1 MTQHDA
7 TPEQAA
13 AQRSADRA
21 DRDPA
26 PAVSR
31 ALRILTS
38 LAEAEGVP
46 MTLSDIARA
55 LGLAKSSTANLCA
68 ALEEGGMVERDAN
81 GYRLGRRTAELG
93 GAFAQQ
99 FNQVREFYR
108 VIAASP
114 VLHREVVQIAMLDG
128 TDALYLARHEG
139 RSPYRLGTPLGSRLP
154 AALSATGLALLA
166 RLGDDEVRALLE
178 PTQPFAALTQG
189 SITTVDELLPQVRE
203 VRERGFA
210 IDRGGSF
217 GGITG
222 VAVALEPW
230 APADPALAMGA
241 ALPVEQAEEA
251 RVDEVGAALLDVART
266 LTNPLRGPQ
275 G

>member
-7 TPEQAA
+7 LEPSTT
-13 AQRSADRA
+13 QRGTDRT

-38 LAEAEGVP
+38 LADAEGVP
-46 MTLSDIARA
+46 MTLSDMARA

-68 ALEEGGMVERDAN
+68 ALEEGGMIERAAN

-108 VIAASP
+108 AVAASP

-128 TDALYLARHEG
+128 VDALYLARHEG

-166 RLGDDEVRALLE
+166 RLDDDEVRALLE
-178 PTQPFAALTQG
+178 PTEPFTALTPG
-189 SITTVDELLPQVRE
+189 SITSVDELLPQLQGVRA
-203 VRERGFA
+203 RGFA
-210 IDRGGSF
+210 VDRGGSF

-241 ALPVEQAEEA
+241 ALPAEHADAA
-251 RVDEVGAALLDVART
+251 RVAEVGAALQDVARA
-266 LTNPLRGPQ
+266 LTNPLVGPRS
-275 G
+275 